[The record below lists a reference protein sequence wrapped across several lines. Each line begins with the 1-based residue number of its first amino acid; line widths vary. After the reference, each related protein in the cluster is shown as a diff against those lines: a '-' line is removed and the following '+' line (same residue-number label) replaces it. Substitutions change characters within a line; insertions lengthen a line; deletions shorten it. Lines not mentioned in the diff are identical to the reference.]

1 MAEKKFIRE
10 FRNHQLGGMP
20 PLGFKT
26 WREFGASIPLYP
38 GVDREG
44 LYELEKEGSEPFN
57 VVLDVFVYNVTSENG
72 LVYDEEFVN
81 TLLEQLPGKGGIFG
95 HVKAWDADT
104 AFPIEAADWIGHI
117 RVGDT
122 IYAKAYIPPGE
133 NRNFVH
139 RIVKRG
145 GQIRTS
151 LQGAGVEIP
160 VLAETGE
167 PTGQY
172 RLKDFSLSRL
182 DFAPAE
188 GSALRNHQSG
198 VPIIT
203 SETIRP
209 TQDNAMTAITI
220 TDVPASVKEQIIKE
234 AQLVSDVKRVAE
246 LETKLTELQQ
256 ARETAAAETK
266 KLMDSAIEKDRRIAE
281 LTAVNESAL
290 KQIAEHRETEFKA
303 LVETTIA
310 AYTENWHVT
319 SEAAKQKVEAL
330 HNLMRAPLLM
340 MPADARTA
348 EQVKI
353 FARQLWEQQ
362 FQPIAESVQRDLAGP
377 GALVMPKHNA
387 VGQQSNNRI
396 DLESGDALKRF
407 KQDWGI
413 N

>member
-1 MAEKKFIRE
+1 MAEKKSIRE
-10 FRNHQLGGMP
+10 FRNHQLGGVP
-20 PLGFKT
+20 PLGFKS
-26 WREFGASIPLYP
+26 WREFAASIPLYP
-38 GVDREG
+38 GVDRDG

-72 LVYDEEFVN
+72 LVYDDEFVN

-104 AFPIEAADWIGHI
+104 AFPIEAADWIGHL

-122 IYAKAYIPPGE
+122 IYAKAYIPPGDH
-133 NRNFVH
+133 RQFVH

-145 GQIRTS
+145 GQLRTS
-151 LQGAGVEIP
+151 LQGEGIEIP

-172 RLKDFSLSRL
+172 RLKDFSLARL
-182 DFAPAE
+182 DFAPAVS
-188 GSALRNHQSG
+188 SALRNHQSG

-203 SETIRP
+203 SETIT
-209 TQDNAMTAITI
+209 TQEEAMSSIVTI
-220 TDVPASVKEQIIKE
+220 SDVPVAIKEQILKE
-234 AQLVSDVKRVAE
+234 AQMANDVKRVSE
-246 LETKLTELQQ
+246 LEQQIKDLQQ
-256 ARETAAAETK
+256 VRETAAAETK
-266 KLMDSAIEKDRRIAE
+266 KLMEAAIEKDRKIAE
-281 LTAVNESAL
+281 LTSANEAAV
-290 KQIAEHRETEFKA
+290 KQIAEYRETEFKT
-303 LVETTIA
+303 LVESTITG
-310 AYTENWHVT
+310 YTANWHVT
-319 SEAAKQKVEAL
+319 SEAAKSKVAAL

-348 EQVKI
+348 EQVKT
-353 FARQLWEQQ
+353 FAQQLWEQQ

-377 GALVMPKHNA
+377 GAFVPPKHNP
-387 VGQQSNNRI
+387 VGQAASRI
-396 DLESGDALKRF
+396 DLEAGDALKRF